1 MIKGSQA
8 GVCVVQF
15 LPYTRKHGASATF
28 RQVTWEGMEAG
39 DGRVGRPVLV
49 VEAAEQY
56 Q

>member
-1 MIKGSQA
+1 M
-8 GVCVVQF
+8 VQF

-28 RQVTWEGMEAG
+28 LPAGHMGMEAG